1 MRFPQRCGYCIVPI
15 FMGHGIGTFFHGP
28 PDIYHCLNNYPG
40 IMQAG
45 QVFTIEPVVGEGE
58 RRVYLHEDGWTYLT
72 QVRYRLTAL
81 TALPGPPVPTCSPE
95 TAHLYPPAHLALPT

>member
-15 FMGHGIGTFFHGP
+15 FLGHGIGTFFHGP

-72 QVRYRLTAL
+72 QVRYRLPA
-81 TALPGPPVPTCSPE
+81 ALPGPPG
-95 TAHLYPPAHLALPT
+95 TAYPYPPAHLALPT